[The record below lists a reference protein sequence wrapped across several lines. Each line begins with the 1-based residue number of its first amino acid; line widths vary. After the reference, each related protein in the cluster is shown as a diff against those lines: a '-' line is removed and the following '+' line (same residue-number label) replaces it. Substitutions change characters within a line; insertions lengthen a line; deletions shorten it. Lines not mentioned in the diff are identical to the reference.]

1 MKVAVRYF
9 SLSGNTAKI
18 GEAIAQAVNVEALPI
33 MAELEKPVDLLFL
46 GSAVYAF
53 GIDDILKTFI
63 DELEPSRVKKV
74 AIFSTTALVKSAYP
88 LIKKALDAKG
98 IPVADEEFH
107 CRGEFKI
114 FHKGRPN
121 QQDCDA
127 AVEFAR
133 KLIQKG

>member
-1 MKVAVRYF
+1 MKVAVRCF

-18 GEAIAQAVNVEALPI
+18 GDAIAQAVNVESLPI
-33 MAELEKPVDLLFL
+33 MAELDKPVDLLFL

-53 GIDDILKTFI
+53 GIDDLVKTFI
-63 DELEPSRVKKV
+63 DELEPSKVKKV
-74 AIFSTTALVKSAYP
+74 AVFSTTAAVKSAYP

-98 IPVADEEFH
+98 IPVAEEEFH

-121 QQDCDA
+121 RQDCEA
-127 AVEFAR
+127 AAEFAR